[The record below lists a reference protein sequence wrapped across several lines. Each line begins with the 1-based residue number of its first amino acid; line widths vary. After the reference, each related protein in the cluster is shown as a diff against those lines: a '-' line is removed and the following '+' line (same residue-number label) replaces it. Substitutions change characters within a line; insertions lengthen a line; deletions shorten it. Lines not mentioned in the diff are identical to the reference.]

1 MGSSQSH
8 PIFSVLNE
16 LLRVKGTT
24 FKKHTIQAFLEECDK
39 VAPWFSVSGHLTPAS
54 WGRLGKDLDFSWEQ
68 GVLKEGTR
76 AVWKLVNSCL
86 EDERCCQ
93 AVETGKQALEQL
105 KEERSLKSEK
115 ASSSSSESGS
125 EEDIEELARELGR
138 SSLYPD
144 FTGLKKETSEEWRSR
159 NRGKTSRA
167 DLKDYRRERRREEV
181 TPTAPPPYQDLG
193 VTGNLFCPD
202 AWKEVRSSLGC
213 FPVFL
218 DQQGNHDH
226 EPLDFKV
233 IKNLAES
240 CRAYG
245 VSAAFTTV
253 QLEVLQRY
261 CLTPSD

>member
-1 MGSSQSH
+1 MGLSQSC
-8 PIFSVLNE
+8 PIFSALNE
-16 LLRVKGTT
+16 LLRVKGTKL
-24 FKKHTIQAFLEECDK
+24 KKHTIQAFLEECDK
-39 VAPWFSVSGHLTPAS
+39 VAPWFAMSGHLTPAS
-54 WGRLGKDLDFSWEQ
+54 WDRLGKDLDFSWEQ
-68 GVLKEGTR
+68 GVLKGSTR

-93 AVETGKQALEQL
+93 AVESGKQALEQL
-105 KEERSLKSEK
+105 TEERSLKSEK

-125 EEDIEELARELGR
+125 EDIEELAWELGR

-144 FTGLKKETSEEWRSR
+144 FTRLKKETSEEQRSR
-159 NRGKTSRA
+159 DQGKTSSA
-167 DLKDYRRERRREEV
+167 DLKDYRQERRREEV
-181 TPTAPPPYQDLG
+181 TPTAPLPYQDLG
-193 VTGNLFCPD
+193 ETGNSFCPD

-218 DQQGNHDH
+218 DQQGNHYH

-253 QLEVLQRY
+253 QLH
-261 CLTPSD
+261 SDSTIA